1 MTLQPDQEDD
11 RMFDLLA
18 RLTHTLG
25 ELLGPST
32 EVVLH
37 DLREPEHS
45 IIAIANQQLTGRKVG
60 DTLESLGVHLFAS
73 HNFQDMAN
81 YETRTKTGKVLRSCS
96 VFVRD
101 RDGRAI
107 VALCVNRDTSA
118 LLKLR
123 DWLDQ
128 ELVTSAPEQEVR
140 TEDNVED
147 LLGHM
152 IEGAIRSTG
161 KFPNEFTRED
171 KIAVISYL
179 DARGAFLIRYSMEK
193 VASLLCI
200 SKFSIYNYLNDMRA
214 ETIELEPTKTQVG

>member
-1 MTLQPDQEDD
+1 MAHKEEE
-11 RMFDLLA
+11 RMFELLG
-18 RLTHTLG
+18 RLTKTLG

-60 DTLESLGVHLFAS
+60 DTIESLGVHLFAS
-73 HNFQDMAN
+73 NNFQDMAN

-101 RDGRAI
+101 GEGRAI
-107 VALCVNRDTSA
+107 GALCVNRDTSA

-123 DWLDQ
+123 DWLEG
-128 ELVTSAPEQEVR
+128 ELLHSAPAPEPR
-140 TEDNVED
+140 TTDNVED
-147 LLGHM
+147 VLEHM
-152 IEGAIRSTG
+152 IEGAIRATG
-161 KFPNEFTRED
+161 KSPNEFSRDD

-193 VASLLCI
+193 VATLLCI

-214 ETIELEPTKTQVG
+214 ETISLEPAKAQVG